1 MHATEKKPQGKQP
14 WVNGGFAHCYMFT
27 ASWHSLLQNTGFEIL
42 FLKGIDTGYEVT
54 HFSM

>member
-27 ASWHSLLQNTGFEIL
+27 ASRHSLEPLTKHRVWNFV
-42 FLKGIDTGYEVT
+42 FKGN
-54 HFSM
+54 